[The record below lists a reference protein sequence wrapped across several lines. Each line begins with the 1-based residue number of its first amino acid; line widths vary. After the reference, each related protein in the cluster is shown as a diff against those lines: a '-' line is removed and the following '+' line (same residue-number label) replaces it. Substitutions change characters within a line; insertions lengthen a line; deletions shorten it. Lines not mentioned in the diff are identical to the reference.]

1 MEKRAFEKLGIQ
13 TSLLGFGCMRFPL
26 TADQKIDEAEAE
38 NMIDRAI
45 AAGVNYIDTAYP
57 YHNGDS
63 EPFVGRVLEKYDRDS
78 YYLATK
84 LPIWKLD
91 TLEDAKKVF
100 EEQMER
106 LHKDYV
112 DFYLL
117 HALDRAKFEKVKA
130 LGIVPYLEEMR
141 AAAKAE
147 GKIRY
152 LGFSFHDDYEVFEE
166 ILNYYPWDFCQIQ
179 LNYMDTEIQAGMKG
193 YHLAEE
199 KGIPVIVME
208 PVKGGMLASLPT
220 EIEEQLTKERE
231 QASIASWALRFV
243 GTLPN
248 VKVILSGMSTM
259 GQVEDN
265 LSIFE
270 TFEPLSEKE
279 QKLIEN
285 TADTLKSRV
294 KNGCTGCAYCM
305 PCPAGVDIPGNF
317 RIWNDQAVY
326 QNTEQTKKKWSGMDE
341 KAKADHCIRCGK
353 CEKVCPQKISIRENL
368 QQVAEELNT
377 L

>member
-1 MEKRAFEKLGIQ
+1 MKYREFGKTGLKVSA
-13 TSLLGFGCMRFPL
+13 LGFGTMRLPL
-26 TADQKIDEAEAE
+26 LEDGVTVDEKEAVRIIRHAIDS
-38 NMIDRAI
+38 
-45 AAGVNYIDTAYP
+45 GVNYVDTAYP
-57 YHNGDS
+57 YHQGTS
-63 EPFVGRVLEKYDRDS
+63 EIVVGKALRDG
-78 YYLATK
+78 YRDKVFLADK
-84 LPIWKLD
+84 SPIWKLEKESD
-91 TLEDAKKVF
+91 FDSIL
-100 EEQMER
+100 EEQ
-106 LHKDYV
+106 LQKLQTDHI

-117 HALDRAKFEKVKA
+117 HALNKERFEKIKNFHLIDHMLEARKA
-130 LGIVPYLEEMR
+130 
-141 AAAKAE
+141 

-193 YHLAEE
+193 YDLAEE

-220 EIEEQLTKERE
+220 EIEEQLTKERA

-368 QQVAEELNT
+368 HQVAEELNT

>member
-1 MEKRAFEKLGIQ
+1 
-13 TSLLGFGCMRFPL
+13 
-26 TADQKIDEAEAE
+26 
-38 NMIDRAI
+38 
-45 AAGVNYIDTAYP
+45 
-57 YHNGDS
+57 
-63 EPFVGRVLEKYDRDS
+63 
-78 YYLATK
+78 
-84 LPIWKLD
+84 
-91 TLEDAKKVF
+91 
-100 EEQMER
+100 
-106 LHKDYV
+106 
-112 DFYLL
+112 
-117 HALDRAKFEKVKA
+117 
-130 LGIVPYLEEMR
+130 MR
-141 AAAKAE
+141 AA

-193 YHLAEE
+193 YDLAEE

-285 TADTLKSRV
+285 TSGYFEIACEERMHRLCLLYAMSGGSRYSG
-294 KNGCTGCAYCM
+294 KFQNLERSGS
-305 PCPAGVDIPGNF
+305 IPEY
-317 RIWNDQAVY
+317 RTVVY
-326 QNTEQTKKKWSGMDE
+326 NKK
-341 KAKADHCIRCGK
+341 I
-353 CEKVCPQKISIRENL
+353 
-368 QQVAEELNT
+368 
-377 L
+377 

>member
-1 MEKRAFEKLGIQ
+1 MKYREFGKTGLKVSA
-13 TSLLGFGCMRFPL
+13 LGFGTMRLPL
-26 TADQKIDEAEAE
+26 LEDGVTVDEKEAVRIIRHAIDS
-38 NMIDRAI
+38 
-45 AAGVNYIDTAYP
+45 GVNYVDTAYP
-57 YHNGDS
+57 YHQGTS
-63 EPFVGRVLEKYDRDS
+63 EIVVGKALRDG
-78 YYLATK
+78 YRDKVFLADK
-84 LPIWKLD
+84 SPIWKLEKESD
-91 TLEDAKKVF
+91 FDSIL
-100 EEQMER
+100 EEQ
-106 LHKDYV
+106 LQKLQTDHI

-117 HALDRAKFEKVKA
+117 HALNKERFEKIKNLHLIDHMLEARKA
-130 LGIVPYLEEMR
+130 
-141 AAAKAE
+141 

-193 YHLAEE
+193 YDLAEE

-368 QQVAEELNT
+368 HQVAEELNT

>member
-117 HALDRAKFEKVKA
+117 HALDRAKFENRKKEIERLVA
-130 LGIVPYLEEMR
+130 QMNAEYGAGTATLELRDQYYNMR
-141 AAAKAE
+141 E
-147 GKIRY
+147 KI
-152 LGFSFHDDYEVFEE
+152 
-166 ILNYYPWDFCQIQ
+166 
-179 LNYMDTEIQAGMKG
+179 
-193 YHLAEE
+193 
-199 KGIPVIVME
+199 E
-208 PVKGGMLASLPT
+208 PVMHIIDTAFAAM
-220 EIEEQLTKERE
+220 E
-231 QASIASWALRFV
+231 AV
-243 GTLPN
+243 GVKPN
-248 VKVILSGMSTM
+248 VKPIRGGTDGAQLSFKG
-259 GQVEDN
+259 
-265 LSIFE
+265 L
-270 TFEPLSEKE
+270 
-279 QKLIEN
+279 
-285 TADTLKSRV
+285 
-294 KNGCTGCAYCM
+294 
-305 PCPAGVDIPGNF
+305 PCPNIFAGGLNF
-317 RIWNDQAVY
+317 HGRYEFVPV
-326 QNTEQTKKKWSGMDE
+326 QNME
-341 KAKADHCIRCGK
+341 KAM
-353 CEKVCPQKISIRENL
+353 KVIVKIAEL
-368 QQVAEELNT
+368 VASK
-377 L
+377 